1 MWRIE
6 FAKTTKM
13 RNYVLILII
22 TLGFFSNEVV
32 SQELRIK
39 YKQVTESVYDYNTDQ
54 YQDTAT
60 YHEEGHISIYE
71 KSIVIE
77 GYNNQTD
84 KQLQLV
90 EKEKE
95 NNGSEE
101 LYICAMHGKY
111 YAFSMSKQQEH
122 LTLVSAD
129 NRFIFKI
136 K

>member
-1 MWRIE
+1 MQ
-6 FAKTTKM
+6 
-13 RNYVLILII
+13 RNFVLFFIL
-22 TLGFFSNEVV
+22 LGLLATEAIC
-32 SQELRIK
+32 QEELRLK
-39 YKQVTESVYDYNTDQ
+39 YKQVTESVYDYSADQ

-60 YHEEGHISIYE
+60 YEEEGNISISD

-84 KQLQLV
+84 KQLKLV
-90 EKEKE
+90 EKEKDE
-95 NNGSEE
+95 DGNEE
-101 LYICAMHGKY
+101 LYICAMQGKY
-111 YAFSMSKQQEH
+111 YAFSMSDRQEY